1 MAINDVLFGKKDKL
15 NVFGAPSQGEWNL
28 SKGVYTTK
36 KTGRAVT
43 FFYENSKGE
52 DPLQKTAIDQ
62 ISDKGGRRLAKYEYP
77 YSNGQG
83 LADLGRKAE
92 SMTFNIKFHGLNYQ
106 QKFKEFL
113 DVVTNNNEQGTLLH
127 PIRGPLTVRFE
138 EYEFVHRYDEW
149 NSITIKAVFQEDNT
163 DQILSTNLPL
173 TSQDSALRSAV
184 QNLSDSD
191 FSITDSIKS
200 LITTLNIPSAIQ
212 SNLLLQKQQ
221 INGQV
226 SGLLGQLAAS
236 FSSNS
241 QILKLL
247 SQSVG
252 LSGGSTGLSS
262 GTALV
267 QGSAVGVQVSL
278 PPVFQVGFDPATQAS
293 INSQLSNYVSANQIT
308 PQQAVFA
315 ANQARLNITVMIA
328 AIESKFGNFGYSI
341 VVQYRGLANSM
352 QAAVE
357 ASIAATQNRVKI
369 YTVPRAMSLRMVAQE
384 NGLPPSRQNDIEAL
398 NPYLGSVNYVP
409 ANTILTVPA
418 A

>member
-184 QNLSDSD
+184 QELDHHAKHSFGDSKQLAAAKTADQRSGVWASRTACRFLFIKLSDS
-191 FSITDSIKS
+191 KA
-200 LITTLNIPSAIQ
+200 LIAI
-212 SNLLLQKQQ
+212 
-221 INGQV
+221 GW
-226 SGLLGQLAAS
+226 
-236 FSSNS
+236 
-241 QILKLL
+241 
-247 SQSVG
+247 
-252 LSGGSTGLSS
+252 
-262 GTALV
+262 LV
-267 QGSAVGVQVSL
+267 RWVHWL
-278 PPVFQVGFDPATQAS
+278 
-293 INSQLSNYVSANQIT
+293 I
-308 PQQAVFA
+308 
-315 ANQARLNITVMIA
+315 
-328 AIESKFGNFGYSI
+328 FGNSSCSRFGCWRS
-341 VVQYRGLANSM
+341 G
-352 QAAVE
+352 
-357 ASIAATQNRVKI
+357 
-369 YTVPRAMSLRMVAQE
+369 
-384 NGLPPSRQNDIEAL
+384 
-398 NPYLGSVNYVP
+398 
-409 ANTILTVPA
+409 
-418 A
+418 